1 MYYTIRHASGEFL
14 SFTSDKS
21 FQELVRESTDGFL
34 YLNDEKGNLE
44 KIVGIDYLKNA
55 VITVSDSNVTGR
67 NIGFMAVH

>member
-14 SFTSDKS
+14 NFTSDKS

-34 YLNDEKGNLE
+34 YLTDEKWNLE

-55 VITVSDSNVTGR
+55 VITVSDETMAGKS
-67 NIGFMAVH
+67 IGFMGAR